1 MRVLL
6 VDDDAEQL
14 ALRSLLLHQNG
25 LETFEAGDARS
36 AVKIASVEKPLCAV
50 IDLRLP
56 TVELGLKLIR
66 DLKQLD
72 PGMHI
77 LVLTGVNPGGLT
89 RSPERELVDQ
99 VIVKGSPSS
108 QLIRA
113 LKRIAA

>member
-14 ALRSLLLHQNG
+14 SLRSLLLRRNG
-25 LETFEAGDARS
+25 LETLEASEARS
-36 AVKIASVEKPLCAV
+36 AVALASVERPSCAV
-50 IDLRLP
+50 VDLRLP

-66 DLKQLD
+66 DLKKID

-77 LVLTGVNPGGLT
+77 LVLTGINSGGLA
-89 RSPERELVDQ
+89 RSPERKLVDQ

-108 QLIRA
+108 QLIHA